1 MEIIKSFSR
10 EATATKCRKFK
21 RSSCGK
27 ALLPHIRRRSRT
39 IVKDHFILVL
49 RSRGATLSTVLDRLH
64 PGRRSSDPELKQSW
78 ETPSRHEYC
87 QSAPGPSSYVRCRK
101 QFPRGAAFRK
111 RERQGKNQNGRA
123 HSLPSSPGP

>member
-1 MEIIKSFSR
+1 MKIITSSSR

-39 IVKDHFILVL
+39 IARDHFILVL
-49 RSRGATLSTVLDRLH
+49 RSRGATLSTALDRLH

-87 QSAPGPSSYVRCRK
+87 RSAPTPSSCVRCPK
-101 QFPRGAAFRK
+101 QFPHGAVFRK
-111 RERQGKNQNGRA
+111 RGRQGKNQNGRA
-123 HSLPSSPGP
+123 HSLLSSPGL